1 MEGSVYVLTNPAMP
15 NMVKIGKTTRNVEL
29 RLADLYSTGVPLSF
43 ECEYAAKVKD
53 VDKTE
58 KAFHTAFS
66 PNRVNPK
73 REFFNIDPEQ
83 AIAVLE
89 LMAIEDVTPTVQ
101 KEAES
106 VDVEANISSEKFKQ
120 KHRPNMNFIEMG
132 MEIGEILTFE
142 RDQIECSIYSPN
154 RVKYLDDIYSLT
166 GLTKNYLGKMELAE
180 EGEELNGGSIKV
192 RISSISITKLIQWIN
207 NEVVLILLEGNRYH
221 PHYLFPSF

>member
-1 MEGSVYVLTNPAMP
+1 MEGAVYVLTNPAMP

-29 RLADLYSTGVPLSF
+29 RLADWYSTGVPLPF

-89 LMAIEDVTPTVQ
+89 LMAIEDVTPSVQ
-101 KEAES
+101 KEAEN
-106 VDVEANISSEKFKQ
+106 VDLEANISSEKFKQ
-120 KHRPNMNFIEMG
+120 KQRPRMNFVEMG
-132 MEIGEILTFE
+132 MELGENLTFE
-142 RDQIECSIYSPN
+142 RDQIECTIYSDTK
-154 RVKYLDDIYSLT
+154 VKYNDEIYSLT
-166 GLTKNYLGKMELAE
+166 GLTKKLLGEDGTKRRRRGTKWWFYKGRNLVEIYNETYTE
-180 EGEELNGGSIKV
+180 E
-192 RISSISITKLIQWIN
+192 
-207 NEVVLILLEGNRYH
+207 
-221 PHYLFPSF
+221 